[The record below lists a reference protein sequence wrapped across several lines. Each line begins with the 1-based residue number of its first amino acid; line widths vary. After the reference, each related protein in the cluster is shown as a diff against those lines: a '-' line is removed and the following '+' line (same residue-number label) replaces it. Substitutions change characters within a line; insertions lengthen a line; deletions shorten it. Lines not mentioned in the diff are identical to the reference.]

1 MKIFHSDGLNDNG
14 SHRLL
19 NRMKMCDKV
28 AAILD

>member
-28 AAILD
+28 AILD